1 MSVIEYIL
9 LAFALAVPTMVTVR
23 GCAVKNP
30 IRLTR
35 GLGVSFLLALEH
47 TLLLLLSILV
57 GNLLRFDIPDYDN
70 LIYLGMFIIVAGR
83 MFFMAFSKKEKPSYD
98 IASWPTV
105 LLLGVATGVNALFV
119 GMGLGFRVLVENEL
133 WKVGIPLLVV
143 IFLFAYLG
151 IMLGRRKKQVRARRW
166 MLLGVLFLL
175 IFAVKGAFF

>member
-35 GLGVSFLLALEH
+35 GLGVSFLIALEH
-47 TLLLLLSILV
+47 TLLLLAGILV

-70 LIYLGMFIIVAGR
+70 LIYLGMLVIVAGR

-98 IASWPTV
+98 IASWLTV
-105 LLLGVATGVNALFV
+105 LLLGVATGINSLFV
-119 GMGLGFRVLVENEL
+119 GLGLGFRVLVENEL
-133 WKVGIPLLVV
+133 WKVGIPLIVV

-151 IMLGRRKKQVRARRW
+151 IMLGRRKKQVRVRRW
-166 MLLGVLFLL
+166 MLLGMLFLL

>member
-35 GLGVSFLLALEH
+35 GLGVSFLIALEH
-47 TLLLLLSILV
+47 TLLLLAGILV

-70 LIYLGMFIIVAGR
+70 LIYLGMLVIVAGR

-98 IASWPTV
+98 IASWLTV
-105 LLLGVATGVNALFV
+105 LLLGVATGINSLFV
-119 GMGLGFRVLVENEL
+119 GLGLGFRVLVENEL
-133 WKVGIPLLVV
+133 WKVGIPLIVV
-143 IFLFAYLG
+143 IFLFTYLG
-151 IMLGRRKKQVRARRW
+151 IMLGRRKKQVRVRRW
-166 MLLGVLFLL
+166 MLLGMLFLL

>member
-35 GLGVSFLLALEH
+35 GLGVSFLIALEH
-47 TLLLLLSILV
+47 TLLLLAGILV

-70 LIYLGMFIIVAGR
+70 LIYLGMLVIVAGR

-98 IASWPTV
+98 IASWLTV
-105 LLLGVATGVNALFV
+105 LLLGVATGINSLFV
-119 GMGLGFRVLVENEL
+119 GLGLGFRVLVENEL
-133 WKVGIPLLVV
+133 WKVGIPLIVV

-151 IMLGRRKKQVRARRW
+151 IMLGRRKKHVRVRRW
-166 MLLGVLFLL
+166 MLLGMLFLL